1 MFKVSFKN
9 DFRKVETFNN
19 RATVVTLTGI
29 MSMPK
34 NVWWIMPQSITDWL
48 WTHESIDVTW
58 QDNEHFRL
66 EFSGKS
72 VCSKDDTF
80 DPVIGAR
87 IAECR
92 AKIKLYKFLHTLCK
106 KLMYFHYGILYG
118 VPEGT
123 GDLHTTLLSDAH
135 GGLQDTLTKYA
146 CLWVKESQHLGKL
159 LEKA

>member
-9 DFRKVETFNN
+9 DFRKVETFND

-72 VCSKDDTF
+72 VCSKDDAF

-106 KLMYFHYGILYG
+106 KLMYFYYGILYG
-118 VPEGT
+118 VPKEKT
-123 GDLHTTLLSDAH
+123 EMPLTAHTFYP
-135 GGLQDTLTKYA
+135 GGLQNTIAKYTS
-146 CLWVKESQHLGKL
+146 LWIKESQHLGKL

>member
-1 MFKVSFKN
+1 MFKVSFKG
-9 DFRKVETFNN
+9 DFRKVETFND

-29 MSMPK
+29 MLVPM
-34 NVWWIMPQSITDWL
+34 NVQWMPQSITDWL

-66 EFSGKS
+66 KFSGKS
-72 VCSKDDTF
+72 VCSKDDAF

-92 AKIKLYKFLHTLCK
+92 AKIKLYKFIHTLCK
-106 KLMYFHYGILYG
+106 KLMHFYNGILYG
-118 VPEGT
+118 VQEGN
-123 GDLHTTLLSDAH
+123 GELHTTVISGTH
-135 GGLQDTLTKYA
+135 EGLQDTLVKYTS
-146 CLWVKESQHLGKL
+146 LWVKESQHLGKL